1 MTINKKKLPKY
12 TFGEEIF
19 NSITHGMGFL
29 FSLGILIFFI
39 IFEVVHHIPFK
50 NMYPFYIYDITM
62 MIVFT
67 FSTLYHTS
75 KFNSTYRVVA
85 RTIDHSDIY
94 LFVAGTYFPICMIG
108 VVPFKLGLIMAIVE
122 FALAIFGILANAIPN
137 NVKFLKITAYIAYI
151 IQGWLLLI
159 FLPFGAKVASNVFWP
174 ILIGGIAY
182 TIGAII
188 YAVGKKHKYLHSV
201 FHIFVVLGAVIQ
213 FIGIYNLLE
222 NLI

>member
-12 TFGEEIF
+12 TFGEEVF
-19 NSITHGMGFL
+19 NSITHGIGFL

-39 IFEVVHHIPFK
+39 VFECVNHIPFK
-50 NMYPFYIYDITM
+50 EMYSFYIYDITM
-62 MIVFT
+62 MIVFV

-75 KFNSTYRVVA
+75 KFDSTYRVVA
-85 RTIDHSDIY
+85 RIIDHSDIY

-122 FALAIFGILANAIPN
+122 FALAIFGILVNAIPN
-137 NVKFLKITAYIAYI
+137 NVKFLKITSYIAYI

-174 ILIGGIAY
+174 ILIGGIVY
-182 TIGAII
+182 TIGAIL
-188 YAVGKKHKYLHSV
+188 YAIGKKKIYFHTI
-201 FHIFVVLGAVIQ
+201 FHIFVVAGAATQ
-213 FIGIYNLLE
+213 FIGIFHLLG
-222 NLI
+222 

>member
-12 TFGEEIF
+12 TFREEVF
-19 NSITHGMGFL
+19 NSITHGIGFL

-39 IFEVVHHIPFK
+39 VFECANHVPFK
-50 NMYPFYIYDITM
+50 EMFSFYIYDITM
-62 MIVFT
+62 MIVFV

-75 KFNSTYRVVA
+75 KFDSTYRVVA
-85 RTIDHSDIY
+85 RIIDHSDIY

-159 FLPFGAKVASNVFWP
+159 FLPFGVKVASNVFWP
-174 ILIGGIAY
+174 ILIGGIIY
-182 TIGAII
+182 TIGAMLYTI
-188 YAVGKKHKYLHSV
+188 GKKKIYFHTI
-201 FHIFVVLGAVIQ
+201 FHIFVVAGAATQ
-213 FIGIYNLLE
+213 FIGIYHLLG
-222 NLI
+222 

>member
-12 TFGEEIF
+12 TFREEVF
-19 NSITHGMGFL
+19 NSITHGIGFL

-39 IFEVVHHIPFK
+39 VFECANHVPFK
-50 NMYPFYIYDITM
+50 EMYSFYIYNITM
-62 MIVFT
+62 MIVFV

-75 KFNSTYRVVA
+75 KFDSTYRVVA
-85 RTIDHSDIY
+85 RIIDHSDIY

-159 FLPFGAKVASNVFWP
+159 FLPFGVKVASNVFWP
-174 ILIGGIAY
+174 ILIGGIIY
-182 TIGAII
+182 TIGAIL
-188 YAVGKKHKYLHSV
+188 YAIGKKKIYFHTI
-201 FHIFVVLGAVIQ
+201 FHIFVVAGAATQ
-213 FIGIYNLLE
+213 FIGIYHLLG
-222 NLI
+222 